1 MAKRFKDIKDN
12 SLFVLCSMVYIQKRI
27 SVGMEVLQFFTMR
40 EWNFKSDNLQ
50 NLVKTL
56 TSAEGEMF
64 TIDSKNTGDE
74 YEYLKNS
81 LLGARQYCVKEPLS
95 TLPRAR
101 VQLKM

>member
-1 MAKRFKDIKDN
+1 
-12 SLFVLCSMVYIQKRI
+12 MVHVQNKL

-40 EWNFKSDNLQ
+40 DWNFSSKNFQNLQ
-50 NLVKTL
+50 NFMPPG
-56 TSAEGEMF
+56 AESMF
-64 TIDSKNTGDE
+64 NFDTKDTGDD

-81 LLGARQYCVKEPLS
+81 MLGARQYCVKDPLS